1 MFTSRKTV
9 VTGGNKL
16 KDDFCVNFD
25 GADDMIDLGSISGD
39 LRLSGSSGAIIAWIN
54 PTLTGDEYQ
63 RLVDK
68 SDGSNGANG
77 YALFIKKDGSITG
90 NMDGTAKITTP
101 TGVVVADKWQHLV
114 WTWNGTTQYAYVN
127 GVQVQAT
134 NNVNTPP
141 SDTTN
146 MRIGS
151 WNHDVARE
159 YKGRI
164 SEVAIYNIGLTA
176 SQVKTIY
183 NGRDPYDH
191 NDGIAPSNLLGWWR
205 MGDGILDHKATTDAQ
220 GGVVCDMS
228 NATLGSDI
236 FGGRGDFSDNSDS
249 YWTFIGAGASNG
261 VIEDGVCKFNASGG
275 NNCILNKAG
284 MLTLG
289 QMYRLDIDVTSV
301 DSTAA
306 GGTSLVIDDDN
317 PYIRVCETT
326 DGIKSHTMYWVPKTN
341 TTFKLYR
348 YNATDDGVAYDE
360 AIQFDNLK
368 VRPVNGTPG
377 YMENMRPEDFEGNS
391 PTNG

>member
-39 LRLSGSSGAIIAWIN
+39 LRLSGSNGAIIAWIN

-68 SDGSNGANG
+68 SDGANGANG

-306 GGTSLVIDDDN
+306 GGTSLVIDDAN

>member
-68 SDGSNGANG
+68 SDGANGANG

-306 GGTSLVIDDDN
+306 GGTSLVIDDAN

>member
-1 MFTSRKTV
+1 MFTPRKTV

-63 RLVDK
+63 RIVDK
-68 SDGSNGANG
+68 SDGGNGANG
-77 YALFIKKDGSITG
+77 YALFIKKDGNITG
-90 NMDGTAKITTP
+90 NIDGAAK
-101 TGVVVADKWQHLV
+101 VVSPAGDLVADKWQHLV
-114 WTWNGTTQYAYVN
+114 WTWDGTTHYAYVN
-127 GVQVQAT
+127 GVEVQS
-134 NNVNTPP
+134 NSSSSTPQ
-141 SDTTN
+141 SGTTN

-164 SEVAIYNIGLTA
+164 AEVAIYNIGLTA

-306 GGTSLVIDDDN
+306 GGTSLVIDDAN

-360 AIQFDNLK
+360 AIQVDNLK